1 VTEDGTT
8 AYLRAA
14 THTSH
19 TAAIAAFA
27 ANVGEYLSTGEPQ
40 YELIRRLEDRGILSR
55 EIGQLFNEVRRAG
68 NAASHALLRDQFI
81 AKLQR
86 KKRRLSERAVQ
97 AFEDSLG
104 MTPAAFSERLKTL
117 PIAEV
122 AIWFARHPD
131 GELEQ
136 VLDAF
141 NDALWKEPA
150 A

>member
-1 VTEDGTT
+1 M
-8 AYLRAA
+8 
-14 THTSH
+14 
-19 TAAIAAFA
+19 AAIEALA
-27 ANVGEYLSTGEPQ
+27 ANVGEYLSTGAPQ

-55 EIGQLFNEVRRAG
+55 EIVQLFNEVRRAG
-68 NAASHALLRDQFI
+68 NTASDALARDQFI

-86 KKRRLSERAVQ
+86 KKRRLIERAVQ

-104 MTPAAFSERLKTL
+104 MTRDAFIERLKTL
-117 PIAEV
+117 STAEV
-122 AIWFARHPD
+122 ATRLGRHPD